1 MAEVFR
7 FHTVTHYAAAI
18 RIYGYH
24 LLKADVL
31 HEGTILQPREKDG
44 VIDPLLGL
52 SPGKFTVSFE
62 SCKME
67 LEIIESEIFKA
78 PGSGLAKWTDI
89 YLMIYT
95 NNRGEAE
102 HILTKFITEATNFVK
117 PINDYQMAVQ
127 IYDPKGGWRFISNL
141 PRRPINTIYLDPVA
155 KQKLLNDIN
164 AFIADEDDYIKFGIP
179 YKRCYLFHGKIGSGK
194 SSLTFALASLLKRN
208 IAIFNFSIG
217 ITDTMF
223 ISAISQLT
231 SDKILVLE
239 DLDALFV
246 DRSPTETNNVSFS
259 ALLNVLDGVCRK
271 SGLITFI
278 TSNHI
283 DRLDPALLRPGRVD
297 YIMEFTFAGKNQIK
311 QMYDQFLPNQSHNF
325 DEFYDNI
332 KGKRIN
338 MSLIQKFLFEHRKD
352 PDILKF
358 EHELTLLIIKHEE
371 RDRIG
376 IS

>member
-1 MAEVFR
+1 MLPFQ

-24 LLKADVL
+24 LLKSKFSCKNIR
-31 HEGTILQPREKDG
+31 GTILQPREKDG
-44 VIDPLLGL
+44 VIDLLLGL
-52 SPGKFTVSFE
+52 SPGRFTISNE
-62 SCKME
+62 LE
-67 LEIIESEIFKA
+67 LEIVESEIFKA

-89 YLMIYT
+89 YVTISANDLT
-95 NNRGEAE
+95 EAE
-102 HILTKFITEATNFVK
+102 RIFTKFITEATNFVK
-117 PINDYQMAVQ
+117 PVNDYQMAVQ

-141 PRRPINTIYLDPVA
+141 PRRPMDTIYLDPIA
-155 KQKLLNDIN
+155 KQKLLNDIT
-164 AFIADEDDYIKFGIP
+164 AFIADEDDYVKFGIP

-194 SSLTFALASLLKRN
+194 SSLIFALASLLKRN
-208 IAIFNFSIG
+208 IAIFNFSVG
-217 ITDTMF
+217 VTDPMF

-278 TSNHI
+278 TSNHV
-283 DRLDPALLRPGRVD
+283 DRIDPALLRPGRID

-311 QMYDQFLPNQSHNF
+311 QMYDQFLPNQPHNF
-325 DEFYDNI
+325 DEFYDI
-332 KGKRIN
+332 IEGKRIN

-352 PDILKF
+352 PNILKF
-358 EHELTLLIIKHEE
+358 EHELITLVIKHEE
-371 RDRIG
+371 KDRIG